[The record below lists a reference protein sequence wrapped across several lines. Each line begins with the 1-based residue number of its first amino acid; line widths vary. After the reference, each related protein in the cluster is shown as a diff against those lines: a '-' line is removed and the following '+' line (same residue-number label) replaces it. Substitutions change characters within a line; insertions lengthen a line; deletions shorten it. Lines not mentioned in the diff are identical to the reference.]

1 MVQNDDVKV
10 LKFALILGIIDNFFF
25 GLGFLLIPGT
35 LVRLSGGNPADL
47 SWLRWPGG
55 ALIALGIG
63 AIMVYSKPEKK
74 NTFVTTYALFFLL
87 GGLGLLYSWIMHEYS
102 GANTWFIVFPT
113 LLKLILSALL
123 FWGRNQA
130 KGIL

>member
-1 MVQNDDVKV
+1 MAQNGKIKV
-10 LKFALILGIIDNFFF
+10 LKFALLLGIIDNFFF
-25 GLGFLLIPGT
+25 WLGFLLIPGT

-63 AIMVYSKPEKK
+63 AIMVYSNPEKK

-102 GANTWFIVFPT
+102 GATWFIVFPT